1 MSDTDFPGSS
11 ADQSGNGDEPTTPI
25 ETGPAETPAALP
37 NEPAPTEP
45 TTPLP
50 GFAPPTPPPAA
61 PSYPPPAYQP
71 PAYEPPAPAYQP
83 PAAPAYQPPAYQEP
97 AYAPPPTQPPAYP
110 AQYGVA
116 QPTEPSAYPL
126 PPTTTETSTPEKS
139 RLPGWTWPLIAVLS
153 LLLGIGGGAIG
164 ASLVNDDNASSGGD
178 TVVNIPV
185 RKAPLKAGNQS
196 VAAVAAKLLPSTVQ
210 IVAEYKGRAQGATGS
225 GFVFDDKG
233 HIITNN
239 HVVADAAADKGP
251 IDVIDQSGTHHKATV
266 VGRSPVYDL
275 AVLKVEGAEKLQPVA
290 FGSAAQMQVGETV
303 VAVGS
308 PLALSATVTSGIVS
322 AKNRPVTTGDGNDA
336 SFINAVQTDAAINP
350 GNSGGPLANL
360 QGQVIGVNSAIASIG
375 SSDSSG
381 ESANIGVG
389 FAIPIEQVLVTAGQ
403 ILRTGHAEY
412 PVIGVSV
419 RGTENNEGAEVKE
432 INAGTPAAKSD
443 LKVGDIITAV
453 DDHPVTGQT
462 DVVVAIRS
470 HQAGDTVTLT
480 VKRGSKTL
488 KIKVGLLAKTG

>member
-1 MSDTDFPGSS
+1 VSDTDFPGSS
-11 ADQSGNGDEPTTPI
+11 EGPSGDGDEPTTPI
-25 ETGPAETPAALP
+25 EPASTEPALDAPAPAEPVP
-37 NEPAPTEP
+37 GEPAPAEP

-50 GFAPPTPPPAA
+50 GFPPPMPPPAA

-71 PAYEPPAPAYQP
+71 PSYPVPPVQP
-83 PAAPAYQPPAYQEP
+83 PGYPA
-97 AYAPPPTQPPAYP
+97 QPPAYP
-110 AQYGVA
+110 AQFGVA

-126 PPTTTETSTPEKS
+126 PASTTAPVATETS
-139 RLPGWTWPLIAVLS
+139 RLPRWTWPLVAVLS
-153 LLLGIGGGAIG
+153 LLLGVGGGAIG
-164 ASLVNDDNASSGGD
+164 ATLVNNDDNGGSAGS

-185 RKAPLKAGNQS
+185 RKAPLSANNQS
-196 VAAVAAKLLPSTVQ
+196 IAAVAAKLLPSTVQ

-233 HIITNN
+233 HVITNN

-251 IDVIDQSGTHHKATV
+251 IDVIDQKGQHHKATV

-275 AVLKVEGAEKLQPVA
+275 AVLEVDGAQQLQPVA
-290 FGSAAQMQVGETV
+290 FGSATQMQVGETV
-303 VAVGS
+303 VAIGS

-322 AKNRPVTTGDGNDA
+322 AKNRPVTTGEGKDA

-375 SSDSSG
+375 SSGSQ
-381 ESANIGVG
+381 EAANIGVG
-389 FAIPIEQVLVTAGQ
+389 FAIPIEQVLITAGQ
-403 ILRTGHAEY
+403 ILRTGRAQY

-419 RGTENNEGAEVKE
+419 RGTETNEGAEVKE
-432 INAGTPAAKSD
+432 INPGTPAAKSD
-443 LKVGDIITAV
+443 LRVGDVITAV
-453 DDHPVTGQT
+453 DDHPVTDQT

-470 HQAGDTVTLT
+470 HQPGDTVLLT
-480 VKRGSKTL
+480 VKRAGKTL

>member
-1 MSDTDFPGSS
+1 VSDSEIPGPN
-11 ADQSGNGDEPTTPI
+11 AGQDDNGEEPTTPI
-25 ETGPAETPAALP
+25 EAGAV
-37 NEPAPTEP
+37 EPGAVESGPTEP

-50 GFAPPTPPPAA
+50 GFTPPT
-61 PSYPPPAYQP
+61 
-71 PAYEPPAPAYQP
+71 YQP
-83 PAAPAYQPPAYQEP
+83 PAAPVPPAYQEP
-97 AYAPPPTQPPAYP
+97 GYQQPAYQQPAYQQPAYAQPPAYS
-110 AQYGVA
+110 AQYGAA
-116 QPTEPSAYPL
+116 QPSSYPL
-126 PPTTTETSTPEKS
+126 ASSTTETSSNDRP
-139 RLPGWTWPLIAVLS
+139 RLAGWTWPVIAVLS

-164 ASLVNDDNASSGGD
+164 ASLVGDDNTSSGGD

-185 RKAPLKAGNQS
+185 RKAPLASGNQS
-196 VAAVAAKLLPSTVQ
+196 IAAVAAKLLPSTVQ

-225 GFVFDDKG
+225 GFVFDAKG
-233 HIITNN
+233 HVITNN

-251 IDVIDQSGTHHKATV
+251 IDVIDQNGKHHKATV

-275 AVLKVEGAEKLQPVA
+275 AVLQVEGAEKLQPVA

-375 SSDSSG
+375 SSGSS
-381 ESANIGVG
+381 EAANIGVG
-389 FAIPIEQVLVTAGQ
+389 FAIPIEQVLITAGQ

-419 RGTENNEGAEVKE
+419 RGTANNEGAEVKE

-453 DDHPVTGQT
+453 DDHPVTDQT

-470 HQAGDTVTLT
+470 HQAGDKVTLT
-480 VKRGSKTL
+480 VKRGSRIL

>member
-1 MSDTDFPGSS
+1 MSDTEFPGSGPGDS
-11 ADQSGNGDEPTTPI
+11 AGNDDEPTTPI
-25 ETGPAETPAALP
+25 EPGPAESGPAGSG
-37 NEPAPTEP
+37 EPGPAEP

-50 GFAPPTPPPAA
+50 GFTPPMPPPMPPPAPPTYQPPTYQPPTPPAT
-61 PSYPPPAYQP
+61 PAYPQPGYQQPAYSAPPMQP
-71 PAYEPPAPAYQP
+71 PAH
-83 PAAPAYQPPAYQEP
+83 
-97 AYAPPPTQPPAYP
+97 P

-116 QPTEPSAYPL
+116 PPAEPSAYRFPG
-126 PPTTTETSTPEKS
+126 TTTETSAADRS
-139 RLPGWTWPLIAVLS
+139 GLPKWTWPLIAVLS

-164 ASLVNDDNASSGGD
+164 ASLVNNDDTYGGAN

-185 RKAPLKAGNQS
+185 RKAPLSAGNQS

-225 GFVFDDKG
+225 GFVFDAKG
-233 HIITNN
+233 HVITNN

-251 IDVIDQSGTHHKATV
+251 IDVIDQNGKHHKATV

-275 AVLKVEGAEKLQPVA
+275 AVLEVQGADKLQPVA

-375 SSDSSG
+375 SSGSDQA
-381 ESANIGVG
+381 ANIGVG
-389 FAIPIEQVLVTAGQ
+389 FAIPIEQV
-403 ILRTGHAEY
+403 
-412 PVIGVSV
+412 
-419 RGTENNEGAEVKE
+419 
-432 INAGTPAAKSD
+432 
-443 LKVGDIITAV
+443 
-453 DDHPVTGQT
+453 
-462 DVVVAIRS
+462 
-470 HQAGDTVTLT
+470 
-480 VKRGSKTL
+480 
-488 KIKVGLLAKTG
+488 